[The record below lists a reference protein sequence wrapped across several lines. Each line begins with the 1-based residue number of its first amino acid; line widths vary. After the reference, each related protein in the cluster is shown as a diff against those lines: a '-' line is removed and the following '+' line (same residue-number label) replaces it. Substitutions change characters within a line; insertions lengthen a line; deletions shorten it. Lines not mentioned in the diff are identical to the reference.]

1 MSGAPLKT
9 GVPIKVAFA
18 CHVSSL
24 VGGAERSLLEVVV
37 ALKRDGRVEPVV
49 TVPADGA
56 FAAALR
62 AEAIPIFVLPAPW
75 WVYRPAPAQPGRGG
89 SQRAASGR
97 ARPSGPMVDVA
108 HAGWSLSRVAAS
120 VRPWRNWLRDQ
131 RPDVVVTNTAV
142 IPTPAIAC
150 GLVGIPHV
158 WWLREFVTKDHGLRY
173 ALGENFSQRWIGR
186 RSRLVVANSQAVQ
199 DHYSPPIDGRKMRL
213 VYPGIAGI
221 EATPNAVDP
230 RGLRAL
236 MLGHVAASKGVGL
249 AVQAAGM
256 LKAEGVPLR
265 LRLVGSIDSSYRAEL
280 ERLVARLG
288 LAGTVETPG
297 PTAVPQTELAW
308 ANVVLMCSDNEAFGR
323 VTVEALKA
331 GRPVVGARS
340 GGTPELISHG
350 VNGLLFSPGSVE
362 ELAAALR
369 LLAGDP
375 DLLMSLSQSAAAGVR
390 GRFTIEGQVEELV
403 AILSEAAS

>member
-1 MSGAPLKT
+1 M
-9 GVPIKVAFA
+9 I
-18 CHVSSL
+18 
-24 VGGAERSLLEVVV
+24 
-37 ALKRDGRVEPVV
+37 
-49 TVPADGA
+49 
-56 FAAALR
+56 
-62 AEAIPIFVLPAPW
+62 
-75 WVYRPAPAQPGRGG
+75 
-89 SQRAASGR
+89 
-97 ARPSGPMVDVA
+97 DVA

-131 RPDVVVTNTAV
+131 RPDMVVTNTAV

-199 DHYSPPIDGRKMRL
+199 SHYSPPIDARKMRL

-230 RGLRAL
+230 QGLRAL

-280 ERLVARLG
+280 DRLVARLG

-297 PTAVPQTELAW
+297 PTAVPRTELAW

-323 VTVEALKA
+323 VTAEALKA
-331 GRPVVGARS
+331 GRPVVGTRS

-375 DLLMSLSQSAAAGVR
+375 DLLLTHLGERRGGRPRPLHRRRTGRGTGRDTQR
-390 GRFTIEGQVEELV
+390 GRLLSV
-403 AILSEAAS
+403 AMSRAASRRP